1 MSEHEDYFKCRD
13 CKWEYRCP
21 VDPDSSTCRTCV
33 MFYPKKNVRLP
44 IEEKL
49 FDKIAGTGSEEPI
62 TLSLKEKEILLEVI
76 NKDIKDMLN
85 KLKSGQ

>member
-1 MSEHEDYFKCRD
+1 MAEHEDCFKCGD
-13 CKWEYRCP
+13 CKWEHRCP

-44 IEEKL
+44 IEEYL